1 MTTQLPHADVAVVGG
16 GVIGLAAAWRARQR
30 GLEVVVLDR
39 GALGAGTSH
48 AAAGMLAPV
57 AEADA
62 QERDLLAHN
71 LESARRWPAFAREL
85 ADVTGR
91 DVGYRACGSLLLAR
105 DRDEAEHVERE
116 RALRERLGLRVER
129 LLGSEARRRET
140 ALAPTLRMAL
150 ALPDD
155 HAVEPARLVAAL
167 VAACERTGVALRPG
181 AAVDDLAAVPARRV
195 VVAAL
200 IEACARAGVH
210 LRQHTPVD
218 DLGALPFERVVVAA
232 GPWSGPLGAGVP
244 VRPVKGQALRLR
256 DPAGPG
262 LCDHV
267 LRFEGGYLVPRGDG
281 RYYLGATVE
290 ERGFDTAVTALGVY
304 ELLREA
310 AELLPGLLEL
320 EIDEAFAGLRPGTPD
335 NAPIVGTDPRD
346 ERVVWATGHFRN
358 GILLSPVTADL
369 VADELTGARPEHA
382 FRPER
387 FIDDNETV
395 TATEGVRA

>member
-1 MTTQLPHADVAVVGG
+1 VIAAAAPGRGRAPGTGSLRQRYARRPVSTQFPHADVAVVGG

-39 GALGAGTSH
+39 GDLGAGASR

-62 QERDLLAHN
+62 QERALLAHN
-71 LESARRWPAFAREL
+71 LESARRWPAFAQEL
-85 ADVTGR
+85 QDVTGL

-116 RALRERLGLRVER
+116 RALRERLGLNVER
-129 LLGSEARRRET
+129 LLGSEARRREP
-140 ALAPTLRMAL
+140 ALAPTLRLAL
-150 ALPDD
+150 AIPDD
-155 HAVEPARLVAAL
+155 HAVEPAR
-167 VAACERTGVALRPG
+167 
-181 AAVDDLAAVPARRV
+181 V
-195 VVAAL
+195 VTAL
-200 IEACARAGVH
+200 IEACVRAGVE
-210 LRQHTPVD
+210 LRPGTAVD
-218 DLGALPFERVVVAA
+218 DPAALPYERVVLATGAWSQALA
-232 GPWSGPLGAGVP
+232 GGMP

-256 DPAGPG
+256 DPAGAG
-262 LCDHV
+262 LCDRV

-281 RYYLGATVE
+281 RYYLGATME

-310 AELLPGLLEL
+310 GEVLPGLLEL
-320 EIDEAFAGLRPGTPD
+320 ELDEAFAGLRPGTPD

-346 ERVVWATGHFRN
+346 ERLVWATGHFRN
-358 GILLSPVTADL
+358 GILLCPVTADL
-369 VADELTGARPEHA
+369 VADELSGARPEHA

-387 FIDDNETV
+387 FTGAAAASGE
-395 TATEGVRA
+395 AAPA

>member
-1 MTTQLPHADVAVVGG
+1 VSTQLPHADVAVIGG
-16 GVIGLAAAWRARQR
+16 GVIGLATAWRARQR

-39 GALGAGTSH
+39 GDFGAGASR

-62 QERDLLAHN
+62 QERALLVHN
-71 LESARRWPAFAREL
+71 LESARRWPAFAAEL
-85 ADVTGR
+85 ADVTGL

-105 DRDEAEHVERE
+105 DRDEAAHVERE
-116 RALRERLGLRVER
+116 RDLRERMGLRVER
-129 LLGSEARRRET
+129 LLGSEARRREP
-140 ALAPTLRMAL
+140 ALAPSLRLAL

-167 VAACERTGVALRPG
+167 
-181 AAVDDLAAVPARRV
+181 
-195 VVAAL
+195 
-200 IEACARAGVH
+200 IEACSRAGVMMRAGH
-210 LRQHTPVD
+210 AVE
-218 DLGALPFERVVVAA
+218 DLGALDAARVVVAA
-232 GPWSGPLGAGVP
+232 GAWSGALGSGVP

-256 DPAGPG
+256 DPSGPG
-262 LCDHV
+262 LCDRV

-281 RYYLGATVE
+281 RYYLGATME

-310 AELLPGLLEL
+310 AEVLPGILEL

-335 NAPIVGTDPRD
+335 NAPIVGTDPAD
-346 ERVVWATGHFRN
+346 ERIVWATGHFRN
-358 GILLSPVTADL
+358 GVLLCPITAEL
-369 VADELTGARPEHA
+369 VADELTGGRPDHA

-387 FIDDNETV
+387 FVKEP
-395 TATEGVRA
+395 A

>member
-1 MTTQLPHADVAVVGG
+1 VTTQLPHADVAVVGG

-39 GALGAGTSH
+39 GELGAGTSR

-85 ADVTGR
+85 ADVTGL
-91 DVGYRACGSLLLAR
+91 DVGYRACGTLLLAR

-129 LLGSEARRRET
+129 LLGSEARRRES
-140 ALAPTLRMAL
+140 ALAPALRLAL

-155 HAVEPARLVAAL
+155 HAVEPVR
-167 VAACERTGVALRPG
+167 
-181 AAVDDLAAVPARRV
+181 

-200 IEACARAGVH
+200 IEACTRAGVH
-210 LRQHTPVD
+210 LRPHTPVD
-218 DLGALPFERVVVAA
+218 DLAALPAERVVVAA
-232 GPWSGPLGAGVP
+232 GAWSGPFGAGVP

-256 DPAGPG
+256 DPNGPG

-346 ERVVWATGHFRN
+346 ERIVWATGHFRN
-358 GILLSPVTADL
+358 GILLCPVTADL
-369 VADELTGARPEHA
+369 VADELTGAHPEHA

-387 FIDDNETV
+387 FIDGHQPA

>member
-1 MTTQLPHADVAVVGG
+1 MSTELPHADVAVVGG
-16 GVIGLAAAWRARQR
+16 GVIGLSAAWRARQR

-39 GALGAGTSH
+39 DAFGMGASR

-57 AEADA
+57 AEADLG
-62 QERDLLAHN
+62 ERELLLVN
-71 LESARRWPAFAREL
+71 LESARRWPAFAAEL
-85 ADVTGR
+85 RDVTGI
-91 DVGYRACGSLLLAR
+91 DVGYRECGSLLVAR

-116 RALRERLGLRVER
+116 RDVRERLGLRVER
-129 LLGSEARRRET
+129 MLGSEARRREP
-140 ALAPTLRMAL
+140 ALAPSLRLAL

-155 HAVEPARLVAAL
+155 HAVEPAK
-167 VAACERTGVALRPG
+167 
-181 AAVDDLAAVPARRV
+181 

-200 IEACARAGVH
+200 AEACTRAGVV
-210 LRQHTPVD
+210 LAPHTAVTD
-218 DLGALPFERVVVAA
+218 LAALDADRVVIAAGAWSGALGA
-232 GPWSGPLGAGVP
+232 VP

-256 DPAGPG
+256 DPSGPG

-281 RYYLGATVE
+281 RYYLGATME

-310 AELLPGLLEL
+310 AEILPGILEL

-335 NAPIVGTDPRD
+335 NAPVIGTDPAD

-358 GILLSPVTADL
+358 GILLCPVTADL
-369 VADELTGARPEHA
+369 VADELTGARPAHA
-382 FRPER
+382 LRPER
-387 FIDDNETV
+387 FVKEP
-395 TATEGVRA
+395 A

>member
-1 MTTQLPHADVAVVGG
+1 VSTELPHVDVAVVGG

-39 GALGAGTSH
+39 ADFGTGASR

-62 QERDLLAHN
+62 QERALLVHN
-71 LESARRWPAFAREL
+71 LESARRWPAFAAEL
-85 ADVTGR
+85 ADVTGL

-116 RALRERLGLRVER
+116 RALRERMGLAVER
-129 LLGSEARRRET
+129 LLGSEARRREP
-140 ALAPTLRMAL
+140 ALAPSLRLAL

-167 VAACERTGVALRPG
+167 V
-181 AAVDDLAAVPARRV
+181 
-195 VVAAL
+195 
-200 IEACARAGVH
+200 EACSRAGVH
-210 LRQHTPVD
+210 LHPHTEVE
-218 DLGALPFERVVVAA
+218 DLAALDAERVVIAA
-232 GPWSGPLGAGVP
+232 GAWSGSLGAVP

-256 DPAGPG
+256 DPSGPG

-267 LRFEGGYLVPRGDG
+267 LRFEGGYFVPRGDG
-281 RYYLGATVE
+281 RYYLGATME

-310 AELLPGLLEL
+310 AEVLPGILEL
-320 EIDEAFAGLRPGTPD
+320 EIEEAFAGLRPGTPD
-335 NAPIVGTDPRD
+335 NAPVVGTDPVD
-346 ERVVWATGHFRN
+346 ERIVWATGHFRN
-358 GILLSPVTADL
+358 GILLCPLTADL
-369 VADELTGARPEHA
+369 IADELTGGRPDHA
-382 FRPER
+382 LRPER
-387 FIDDNETV
+387 FAAA
-395 TATEGVRA
+395 ATGGTPA

>member
-1 MTTQLPHADVAVVGG
+1 VTTQLPHADVAVVGG

-39 GALGAGTSH
+39 GELGAGTSH

-71 LESARRWPAFAREL
+71 LESARRWPAFAKEL
-85 ADVTGR
+85 ADVTGL
-91 DVGYRACGSLLLAR
+91 DVGYRACGTLLLAR

-129 LLGSEARRRET
+129 LLGSEARRRES
-140 ALAPTLRMAL
+140 ALAPTLRLAL

-155 HAVEPARLVAAL
+155 HAVEPILV
-167 VAACERTGVALRPG
+167 
-181 AAVDDLAAVPARRV
+181 VD
-195 VVAAL
+195 AL
-200 IEACARAGVH
+200 IEACTRAGVH
-210 LRQHTPVD
+210 LRPHTPVD
-218 DLGALPFERVVVAA
+218 DLGALPAERVVVAA
-232 GPWSGPLGAGVP
+232 GPWSGPFGAGVP

-256 DPAGPG
+256 DPSGSG

-346 ERVVWATGHFRN
+346 ERVVWANGHFRN

-387 FIDDNETV
+387 FINESV
-395 TATEGVRA
+395 TATEGVGA